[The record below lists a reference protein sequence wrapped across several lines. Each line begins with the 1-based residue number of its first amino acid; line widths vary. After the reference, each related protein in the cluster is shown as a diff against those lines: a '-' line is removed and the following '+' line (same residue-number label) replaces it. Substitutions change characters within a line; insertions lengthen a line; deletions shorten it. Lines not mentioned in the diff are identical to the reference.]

1 MEHVVLAQ
9 HSILL
14 LRSLLQ
20 IKCLRGSAW
29 HPAVLPNVVTMPG
42 TVLPAHHASSYPG
55 NPSPKPANAP
65 SQRMKERKIVGG
77 KKEC

>member
-29 HPAVLPNVVTMPG
+29 HPAAQCSHYARHSLARSPCQQLPWQPQ
-42 TVLPAHHASSYPG
+42 
-55 NPSPKPANAP
+55 PKACKRSLTENEG
-65 SQRMKERKIVGG
+65 KENIGG